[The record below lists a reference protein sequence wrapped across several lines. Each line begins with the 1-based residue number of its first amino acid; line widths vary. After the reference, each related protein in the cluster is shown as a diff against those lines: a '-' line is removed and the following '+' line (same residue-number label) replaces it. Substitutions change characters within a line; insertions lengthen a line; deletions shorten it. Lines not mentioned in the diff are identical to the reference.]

1 MSGRMVL
8 SVVLQACGMVTA
20 TTGLVLFLPTWALV
34 AVAGVVMVLIGIWLE
49 RDAS

>member
-20 TTGLVLFLPTWALV
+20 TTGLVLFFTDM
-34 AVAGVVMVLIGIWLE
+34 GVGSGRRSGDGIDWDMA
-49 RDAS
+49 RA